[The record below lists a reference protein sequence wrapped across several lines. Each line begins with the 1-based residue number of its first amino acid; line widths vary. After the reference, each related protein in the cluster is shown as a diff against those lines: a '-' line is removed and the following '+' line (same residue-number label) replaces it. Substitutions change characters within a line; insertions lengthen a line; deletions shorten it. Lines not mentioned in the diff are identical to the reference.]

1 MPFPRSLTS
10 CEGPPALQQQTQTRC
25 LNHFSYEQLSETSG
39 QMHDGSDNSV
49 SPSSLADPLRPSPLD
64 TSISG
69 GWQGPPYYTSYSEL
83 QVPSTS
89 GDSCSPHSVDS
100 SASNFSQ
107 YQSPASPPIPAEHCP
122 SQGVG
127 TTAAHY
133 QQPSMAMFNAF
144 LNRSIPSSQGTAQLP
159 YTPVPTAPSPVFYNV
174 RPETPVPAITKK
186 RKRKDPRQLKEL
198 NRVFARTKYPT
209 TEVRRQLATDLG
221 LSPRCVQVWLAH
233 ISLYAACIISDSEL
247 SVIFS
252 GSRTKG
258 KSVEADEI
266 VRILQSL
273 AINQVTAS
281 ATLPSGTPPDVAHWL
296 PGDWHPR
303 GSPVL

>member
-1 MPFPRSLTS
+1 MPFPRSLTP

-25 LNHFSYEQLSETSG
+25 LNHLSYEQLSETSG

-49 SPSSLADPLRPSPLD
+49 SPSSSADPLRPSPLD
-64 TSISG
+64 SSMSG
-69 GWQGPPYYTSYSEL
+69 GWQGPPYYPSYSEL
-83 QVPSTS
+83 QIPSTS
-89 GDSCSPHSVDS
+89 GDSCSLHSVDS
-100 SASNFSQ
+100 SASNFLQ
-107 YQSPASPPIPAEHCP
+107 YQSPASPTIPAEHCP
-122 SQGVG
+122 SQGVV
-127 TTAAHY
+127 TSTAAHY
-133 QQPSMAMFNAF
+133 QQQSMAMFNAF

-159 YTPVPTAPSPVFYNV
+159 YTTVPTAPSPVFYNV

-233 ISLYAACIISDSEL
+233 ISLYAASIISDSEL
-247 SVIFS
+247 SVILS

-258 KSVEADEI
+258 RSVEADEI

-281 ATLPSGTPPDVAHWL
+281 ATLPPGTPASDVAH
-296 PGDWHPR
+296 WHPR
-303 GSPVL
+303 GSPAL